1 MVLDDILNILE
12 NDVELK
18 QLIDGVHAFGS
29 KKKNCIVYDYTEL
42 TSDKIKAQARLTLT
56 IITTKNENDFT
67 KNLLIHKRVKQ
78 LLLTLG
84 DEKLN
89 NDILEVA
96 LNGGGI
102 LENDESNTIHN
113 KAIFIVK
120 YKERR

>member
-1 MVLDDILNILE
+1 MILDDILNILK
-12 NDVELK
+12 NDIELK

-29 KKKNCIVYDYTEL
+29 KQKNCIVYEYAEL

-56 IITTKNENDFT
+56 IITLKNEYA

-84 DEKLN
+84 DNQLN
-89 NDILEVA
+89 NNILEVA

-102 LENDESNTIHN
+102 LENDETLTIHN
-113 KAIFIVK
+113 KAIFILK
-120 YKERR
+120 YKERK